1 MDSAERSRGDDN
13 ETLIKM
19 KKFTLS
25 ALVQSLVAVVF
36 LKKK

>member
-25 ALVQSLVAVVF
+25 ASVQSLVAVVF